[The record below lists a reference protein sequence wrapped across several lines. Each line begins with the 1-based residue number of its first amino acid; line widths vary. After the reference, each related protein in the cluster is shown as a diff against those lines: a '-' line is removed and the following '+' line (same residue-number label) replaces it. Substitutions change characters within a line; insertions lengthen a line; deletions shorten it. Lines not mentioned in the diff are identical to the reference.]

1 MAIDPLK
8 KEEETLSNTNLQVA
22 EAPVVEEA
30 KPEPVVEEPKG
41 TVPRVGESKGFV
53 NTELVS
59 QTPVVNTEEMPT
71 ESFVSA
77 DMPVSTSQPVIKEEP
92 TVVEDAPT
100 TNIDT
105 LKTPLREQMIR
116 LQNERS
122 SGPGVQIEPPLK
134 DEEITR
140 GYSSFRDKIASER
153 VVEANQQDWE
163 DASYTMWAKLSSNPD
178 LDRLGISPIDI
189 MFDLDG
195 YYQLGLEQDP
205 PLSTA
210 PGSDAAALI
219 EARRKIATDKQ
230 TMFTIEGIKGKALDW
245 YIERDGEEEGTK
257 NFKKDMRDHRTDAML
272 RVRNLQFINDQDVL
286 KDLGEDVLDNILGV
300 IDLLGGVVAQEG
312 SLRQILPEF
321 ITGLDKDADNYD
333 RMITTIENIVNND
346 AQMKILTDPLDNVD
360 YIDSVIFP
368 TRVPDSPSFMERI
381 KNAWN
386 TPVPERLEFSPGRD
400 LSAPSIM
407 LPRLMVGRAAN
418 FINQMGE
425 PGANIEMEKQ
435 VPGYGRIIDNM
446 AFWAT
451 LPLEARAESFVRR
464 GFNTRAFNM
473 FKDGGAE
480 ELLAVTD
487 EINNLNTAGIAG
499 FLKRRSL
506 EKKKRKLSK
515 VTSVEG
521 LGRIYDTIERDVQYQ
536 AMAFGLGYTGL
547 DLFGIEKGSGG
558 DIGGLLMIGIFG
570 PSAMNSIYKRGKGI
584 YYGATDRV
592 DFYVK
597 GGGTVDEFIL
607 HEIEKGDSR
616 FLQQIPDL
624 KEKLPNMTE
633 KEKLKLIRLEEQEF
647 RSIIRFGE
655 VLKGL
660 KDNKDTFHIYEAMQ
674 ANLEEVTRLKNKMS
688 DLLDIEKLRGK
699 EFIDSNGTV
708 SVYDEATLERVNKN
722 ITLFLDEYINSEVIR
737 SIRQGLTDNNIQ
749 LNMLGRVDRN
759 LFKDDV
765 ERFLK
770 LDTERQDNLVQIFK
784 MVSPVL
790 RDSGEAGSELVKQID
805 DMIFKNKAQV
815 EKARARVNDIDNIVT
830 RQIEQEN
837 ALLGGEGDVMLT
849 KLETE
854 ADLETQFINEIEFK
868 DELQKNPIV
877 SQTASGEQLDLGFDV
892 AEAPSKTKFEA
903 ANLIKPKS
911 GSRITI
917 EENAQRQKELFKDD
931 LFSFDQAKFNKLYDD
946 LRAEN
951 ASARIDTSKVDVEEG
966 LIGESTLRESAR
978 EDTTVLRAGGL
989 DLEEIPN
996 KRTTDEAGDLIITY
1010 KDGATETIPARS
1022 KLPLED
1028 NIPSDIR
1035 PDEGVYTFGRGVD
1048 ADRQEFPSTEGYE
1061 TLESFIT
1068 STDETLAGFDTR
1080 QRLRFW
1086 RISRDGAEPLKEGYI
1101 PRTELDANDPF
1112 VIQND
1117 LINLE
1122 NQMKGVQVS
1131 EEDLARFESIHG
1143 GKVATQ
1149 TDLEDVDVRRT
1160 ERIREDS
1167 EVKTIEEGSEADILN
1182 NIIAKEKEVLGTDAE
1197 GNVGAILPVPKQTL
1211 GGYLLGIRREFIDS
1225 FDSMEDL
1232 SRYINSRVTEIDV
1245 MSGTSPFSI
1254 DDKLA
1259 LEQITKKI
1267 NDGIGDEGTLFR
1279 QLKGLGN
1286 KMLIRQEGAS
1296 VLVTANDIH
1305 RIRSHFNNMAFK
1317 NYNTPKGN
1325 EFRSY
1330 GSGLSELM
1338 DGLFPQYSELNKQYR
1353 IEFAE
1358 IYKAKPYSKILNKDS
1373 KGFPTLPEDQI
1384 IDAFIDAEDTLQSIK
1399 SFKRALNLNI
1409 GADGQT
1415 GTTIIGSPTKIKK
1428 DRDEAFDLFF
1438 YNVSKRI
1445 ERNVQAGKPPID
1457 QNLQKFLQAAKE
1469 EKIFSSAKNK
1479 DLPILLEKLIT
1490 LNPRR
1495 AAFTRSQS
1503 QSINNAKS
1511 RLYQALDSSKV
1522 KGDDSFR
1529 KIKSD
1534 IAKAGNDESEL
1545 LKVFEGLSSEQ
1556 FDFIVLELTEQY
1568 PETYKLSNL
1577 TRDRA
1582 NQPAYIL
1589 KEGRDFI
1596 DPATGNIDAKKL
1608 VERDLREIINQG
1620 MIQRFIQIDNSSRMV
1635 DITREVYGRT
1645 DYVIDPGTVTRTEPF
1660 TIRGGLKQF
1669 KRKTV
1674 NKQNIVLRRGET
1686 LKVDE
1691 FNSFI
1696 KNNRKNLEKLYGVEH
1711 IKNLEDISK
1720 MGMVISG
1727 DIDTAAL
1734 KGVPAT
1740 MQVPSYLSRIF
1751 AWQRGVVGTKYLV
1764 GEVGINRFRKT
1775 QADAIKKMIENPDG
1789 VILLNSIFDSK
1800 NPPTPADLTK
1810 AVGFLKAIFVL
1821 PESRTDNELLAFVE
1835 RMVADNLEGRS
1846 IEEFDEWAQEQIDNK
1861 PQ

>member
-1 MAIDPLK
+1 LAIDPLK

-30 KPEPVVEEPKG
+30 KPEPVVEESKG
-41 TVPRVGESKGFV
+41 TVPRVGESEGFV
-53 NTELVS
+53 DTELVS

-71 ESFVSA
+71 ENFVSA
-77 DMPVSTSQPVIKEEP
+77 DMSMPTSQPVIKEEP

-100 TNIDT
+100 TDT
-105 LKTPLREQMIR
+105 DTSETPLREQMIR
-116 LQNERS
+116 LQNERG
-122 SGPGVQIEPPLK
+122 SGPGVQIQPPST

-140 GYSSFRDKIASER
+140 GYLSYKDKIASER
-153 VVEANQQDWE
+153 VVEANQQGWE
-163 DASYTMWAKLSSNPD
+163 EASYTMWEKLSSNKN
-178 LDRLGISPIDI
+178 LLAKGVSPIDI

-195 YYQLGLEQDP
+195 YYQLALNNDM
-205 PLSTA
+205 STA
-210 PGSDAAALI
+210 PGSDAATLI

-230 TMFTIEGIKGKALDW
+230 TMFTINGIKEKALDW

-257 NFKKDMRDHRTDAML
+257 NFKKDMKDHRTDAML
-272 RVRNLQFINDQDVL
+272 RVRNLQFINDQYTL
-286 KDLGEDVLDNILGV
+286 PELGERILDNVLGV
-300 IDLLGGVVAQEG
+300 FDLAGGILSQEG
-312 SLRQILPEF
+312 SLRPLLPDF
-321 ITGLDKDADNYD
+321 ITEDDEEKEQYDAV
-333 RMITTIENIVNND
+333 IKTLEGILNND

-360 YIDSVIFP
+360 YIDSVVFP
-368 TRVPDSPSFMERI
+368 TRVPDSPSFMQRI
-381 KNAWN
+381 RNAWN
-386 TPVPERLEFSPGRD
+386 TPLPERLEFTPSRD
-400 LSAPSIM
+400 LTAPSLM
-407 LPRLMVGRAAN
+407 LPRLIAGRAAN

-425 PGANIEMEKQ
+425 PGVNIEMEKQ

-451 LPLEARAESFVRR
+451 LPLEARAESFIRK

-487 EINNLNTAGIAG
+487 EINNLNAAGIAG

-547 DLFGIEKGSGG
+547 DLFGIERGSGG

-597 GGGTVDEFIL
+597 GGGTIDEFIL

-624 KEKLPNMTE
+624 KEKLPKMNE

-655 VLKGL
+655 VLKNL

-674 ANLEEVTRLKNKMS
+674 ANLEEVTRLKDKMS

-699 EFIDSNGTV
+699 QFVDSNGTV
-708 SVYDEATLERVNKN
+708 SVYDEVTLERVNKN

-749 LNMLGRVDRN
+749 LNFLGRVDRN

-805 DMIFKNKAQV
+805 NMIFKNQADV
-815 EKARARVNDIDNIVT
+815 SKARARVDEIDNIVT
-830 RQIEQEN
+830 RQTEQEN

-849 KLETE
+849 KFETE
-854 ADLETQFINEIEFK
+854 ANLETQFINEIEFK
-868 DELQKNPIV
+868 NELQKNPIV
-877 SQTASGEQLDLGFDV
+877 SQTASGEQLDFGFDV

-966 LIGESTLRESAR
+966 LIGEPTLRESAR

-1068 STDETLAGFDTR
+1068 STDETLAGFDTK

-1131 EEDLARFESIHG
+1131 EEDLARFENIHG

-1149 TDLEDVDVRRT
+1149 TDLESVDVRRT

-1167 EVKTIEEGSEADILN
+1167 EVKTIEEGSEADILDK
-1182 NIIAKEKEVLGTDAE
+1182 IIAKEKEVLGKDAE
-1197 GNVGAILPVPKQTL
+1197 ENVSRLPVPKQTL
-1211 GGYLLGIRREFIDS
+1211 GAYLFEIRKKFIDS

-1267 NDGIGDEGTLFR
+1267 NDGIGDEGTLLR
-1279 QLKGLGN
+1279 QLKSLGN

-1305 RIRSHFNNMAFK
+1305 RIRSHFNTMAFK

-1358 IYKAKPYSKILNKDS
+1358 IYKAKPYAKILNKDS
-1373 KGFPTLPEDQI
+1373 SGFPTLPEDQI

-1409 GADGQT
+1409 RADGQT
-1415 GTTIIGSPTKIKK
+1415 GTTILGSPTKIKK
-1428 DRDEAFDLFF
+1428 DRNEAFDLFF

-1457 QNLQKFLQAAKE
+1457 ENLQKFLQAAKE

-1503 QSINNAKS
+1503 QSIANAKS
-1511 RLYQALDSSKV
+1511 RLNQAIDSSKV

-1534 IAKAGNDESEL
+1534 IAKAGNDEEEL

-1556 FDFIVLELTEQY
+1556 FDFFVLELTKEY

-1577 TRDRA
+1577 TTDRA

-1589 KEGRDFI
+1589 KEGKDFI

-1620 MIQRFIQIDNSSRMV
+1620 MIKRFVQIDNSSRMV

-1645 DYVIDPGTVTRTEPF
+1645 DYVTDPGKITKTQPF

-1674 NKQNIVLRRGET
+1674 NKQNTVLRRGET

-1696 KNNRKNLEKLYGVEH
+1696 KDNRKNLEKLYGVEH
-1711 IKNLEDISK
+1711 VKNLEDISK

-1727 DIDTAAL
+1727 DTGTAAL

-1740 MQVPSYLSRIF
+1740 MQVPAYLSRLF

-1775 QADAIKKMIENPDG
+1775 QADAIKSMIENPDG

-1835 RMVADNLEGRS
+1835 RMVADSAEGKS
-1846 IEEFDEWAQEQIDNK
+1846 IKEFDEWAQEQIDNK